1 MENKKFFALTIVLY
15 VSSLISYYIQIKI
28 IDMYGLH
35 VKYNFDL
42 YISYLQIAITLAIF
56 GLPNAISLMV
66 SRDRRV
72 PNNIYK
78 YCLIMAFFSTVILGV
93 FFVEN
98 HYLILW
104 ILFAYIYISLFND
117 LNTGVMS
124 SIGMFEYPRIWQL
137 IGNVLLLAF
146 IYIGPFDAFIDVDID
161 ASYYALTFIIIPII
175 PLFLFVYFSRGYKDK
190 LSHYQGVSLKEVFKY
205 VNYIYIFSIMSIIM
219 VRLPYINF
227 SNFLD
232 KHSLAQYTLS
242 VSLSNF
248 IVIPLNLM
256 TLKVLSSEMK
266 KDVKILLI
274 NFCLFLLIVTI
285 ALIIYLFS
293 DLFPYVL
300 NVVNIHSPEILI
312 STFFFVSL
320 MAVSSVNLSIA
331 LRMQKKL
338 KEFVLLDAILILV
351 IFAVTLNLIVT
362 LENLSEYNYL
372 ISCVVLLKVILQ
384 VYILRG
390 GNVYNRNC

>member
-66 SRDRRV
+66 SRERRV

-78 YCLIMAFFSTVILGV
+78 YCLVMAFFSTVILGV

-137 IGNVLLLAF
+137 IGNALLLAF

-190 LSHYQGVSLKEVFKY
+190 LSYYQGVSLKEVFKY

-331 LRMQKKL
+331 LRIQKKL

-351 IFAVTLNLIVT
+351 IFAITLNLIVT

-372 ISCVVLLKVILQ
+372 ISCVVLLKIILQ